1 MSDAS
6 QTPTQIGSLTEE
18 ELSEFSQ
25 VRNLASQMIQQ
36 LGSLELRKSRLIADL
51 EANEQ
56 KAQTLLASARE
67 RVGLTDDTLGKFVMM
82 ALSTL
87 FRLPLKVRAWRAEK
101 EYGVLWLQDGIRIE
115 VLTLSPTFHECHFTL
130 PQE

>member
-1 MSDAS
+1 MSEAS

-36 LGSLELRKSRLIADL
+36 LGSLELRKSRLITDL

-67 RVGLTDDTLGKFVMM
+67 RVGLTDDTPWQIRDDGSIF
-82 ALSTL
+82 ALQASSEEATSEES
-87 FRLPLKVRAWRAEK
+87 ASE
-101 EYGVLWLQDGIRIE
+101 EG
-115 VLTLSPTFHECHFTL
+115 
-130 PQE
+130 

>member
-56 KAQTLLASARE
+56 KAQTLLSNARE
-67 RVGLTDDTLGKFVMM
+67 RVGLTDDTPWQIRDDGSIY
-82 ALSTL
+82 ALQTS
-87 FRLPLKVRAWRAEK
+87 VEGESAE
-101 EYGVLWLQDGIRIE
+101 G
-115 VLTLSPTFHECHFTL
+115 
-130 PQE
+130 

>member
-6 QTPTQIGSLTEE
+6 QTPSQIGSLTEE
-18 ELSEFSQ
+18 ELAEFSQ

-67 RVGLTDDTLGKFVMM
+67 RVGLTDDTPWQIRDDGSIF
-82 ALSTL
+82 ALQTSTEDES
-87 FRLPLKVRAWRAEK
+87 AE
-101 EYGVLWLQDGIRIE
+101 G
-115 VLTLSPTFHECHFTL
+115 
-130 PQE
+130 

>member
-56 KAQTLLASARE
+56 KAQALLANARE
-67 RVGLTDDTLGKFVMM
+67 RVGLTDDTPWQIRDDGSIY
-82 ALSTL
+82 ALQTS
-87 FRLPLKVRAWRAEK
+87 VEGESAE
-101 EYGVLWLQDGIRIE
+101 G
-115 VLTLSPTFHECHFTL
+115 
-130 PQE
+130 

>member
-67 RVGLTDDTLGKFVMM
+67 RVGLTDDTPWQIRDDGSIF
-82 ALSTL
+82 ALQTS
-87 FRLPLKVRAWRAEK
+87 VEGESAE
-101 EYGVLWLQDGIRIE
+101 G
-115 VLTLSPTFHECHFTL
+115 
-130 PQE
+130 

>member
-6 QTPTQIGSLTEE
+6 QTPAQIGSLTEE

-56 KAQTLLASARE
+56 KAQALLANARE
-67 RVGLTDDTLGKFVMM
+67 RVGLTDDTPWQIRDDGSIF
-82 ALSTL
+82 ALQTS
-87 FRLPLKVRAWRAEK
+87 AEG
-101 EYGVLWLQDGIRIE
+101 ESAEG
-115 VLTLSPTFHECHFTL
+115 
-130 PQE
+130 